1 MKKFTAADV
10 GLLISITVFIVFGNV
25 DKIFNVMIIEEPF
38 PKPFSVIKSDNQRT
52 IIDPVIKVIII

>member
-38 PKPFSVIKSDNQRT
+38 PKPFSVIKLNVVLSW
-52 IIDPVIKVIII
+52 V